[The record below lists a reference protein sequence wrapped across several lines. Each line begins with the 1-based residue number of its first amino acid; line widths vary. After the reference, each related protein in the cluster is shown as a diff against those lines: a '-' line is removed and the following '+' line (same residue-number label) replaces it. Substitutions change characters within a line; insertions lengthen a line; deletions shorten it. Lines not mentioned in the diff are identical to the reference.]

1 MALTPL
7 AVIALRWMLPAA
19 TPSMAGIEPAA
30 GLTGSVLMIGFG
42 RFGQVASQALLARG
56 FDVAIIDNDTEMI
69 QSAAGFGFKVYYGDG
84 TRLDVLHASGAKTA
98 RAIMVCVDDRDA
110 ALKIVQLLRHE
121 CPNTQ
126 LLARAYDR
134 GHALQL
140 IAAGADYQMRETFE
154 SASAFGEAALNALG
168 VPPEEAAGIAADV
181 QRRDAE
187 RLVLQAAGGIRAGID
202 LLHSNRMKPHPLTR
216 PQQPGRA
223 LNAEAQAITASAA
236 SE

>member
-223 LNAEAQAITASAA
+223 LNVEAQAITASAA